1 MKFILGLMAAAAGIR
16 VVVPELAE
24 VKSLIQK
31 GSLSNDQ
38 ATQAM
43 HKVENVLSQ
52 VKSKDEKKAAKANGK
67 KEEKEPT
74 EEEIGEALIQLNAE
88 TGDNQ
93 INLILVGP
101 PGSGKG
107 TQAEFIEK
115 DFGFLHLSTG
125 DLLRD
130 AIAKGTKL
138 GK

>member
-1 MKFILGLMAAAAGIR
+1 MTASESHGDGVAFDPQLEAEAAEPMR
-16 VVVPELAE
+16 VWQRRTP
-24 VKSLIQK
+24 
-31 GSLSNDQ
+31 
-38 ATQAM
+38 
-43 HKVENVLSQ
+43 
-52 VKSKDEKKAAKANGK
+52 
-67 KEEKEPT
+67 KEPT

-130 AIAKGTKL
+130 AIAKGTRL